1 MKLIEGCCR
10 WNSRRSSGGLAL
22 LVALLHLAA
31 PAAGQP
37 TAQPK
42 PLFVEVPPS
51 SSGIDWVHENA
62 KSATHYLPETM
73 GSGAAFLDYD
83 SDGWMDIYLVNS
95 GPSDFFKPRAPLRNA
110 LYRNNRDGT
119 FNDVT
124 LKAGVE
130 GGTFGMGVATG
141 DLDNDGHPDMLV
153 TSYGKPILYHNRG
166 DGTFQDITRQSGLE
180 VGGWMTSA
188 AWFDYDG
195 DGMLDLFICRY
206 VEFSKQQHISCG
218 LNPLGKS
225 YYCVPRVF
233 APTRNLLFR
242 NNGNRTFTPM
252 SGNAIA
258 QTLGKALGV
267 VATDV
272 NNDGRMDLYVA
283 NDTVGDFLFLNRG
296 DNDWEEV
303 GIFAGVGFSLSGQA
317 QSGMGVDSAD
327 FNGDGWQDLFVSNI
341 DHQNYEL
348 FKNNG
353 DESFDNLSIAQG
365 VAKSTF
371 LLSGW
376 GLKFFD
382 FDNDG
387 DMDLL
392 VVNGHPDDMITEYS
406 ANVSYKEPLLLFENR
421 GGRFRDISKRSGEVF
436 SKSLSARGLA
446 VGDFDND
453 GYKDVLVSNNGEAP
467 LLLRNT
473 ARQGHHWLGIR
484 LQGKKS
490 NRQGIGARVSW
501 SAGKIQRSM
510 LVTSGGSYLSS
521 HDPRLV
527 LGLGQASRVDWVEIQ
542 WPEPGRL
549 TERFTQLPVD
559 QYVTIQQGRGIA
571 RNDE

>member
-1 MKLIEGCCR
+1 MKLMQGCR
-10 WNSRRSSGGLAL
+10 WGSRRSTGGLAL
-22 LVALLHLAA
+22 LAALLHVAALAA
-31 PAAGQP
+31 
-37 TAQPK
+37 AQPQ
-42 PLFVEVPPS
+42 PLFVEVPAS

-62 KSATHYLPETM
+62 MSSTHYLPETM
-73 GSGAAFLDYD
+73 GAGAAFLDYD
-83 SDGWMDIYLVNS
+83 GDGWMDIYLVNS
-95 GPSDFFKPRAPLRNA
+95 GPSDFFKPTSALRNA
-110 LYRNNRDGT
+110 LYRNNKDGT
-119 FNDVT
+119 FSDVT
-124 LKAGVE
+124 QKAGVE
-130 GGTFGMGVATG
+130 GGTFGMGVAVG
-141 DLDNDGHPDMLV
+141 DLDNDGAPDMLV
-153 TSYGKPILYHNRG
+153 TSYGKPVLYHNRG
-166 DGTFQDITRQSGLE
+166 DGSFADITNRSGLD

-195 DGMLDLFICRY
+195 DGLLDLFICRY
-206 VEFSKQQHISCG
+206 VEFSKEKHISCG

-242 NNGNRTFTPM
+242 NNGDRTFTHIK
-252 SGNAIA
+252 GNAIHQA
-258 QTLGKALGV
+258 LGKALGV

-272 NNDGRMDLYVA
+272 NNDGRMDLFVA

-296 DNDWEEV
+296 QGRWEEA
-303 GIFAGVGFSLSGQA
+303 GIFAGVGFSVSGQA

-327 FNGDGWQDLFVSNI
+327 FDGDGWQDLFVSNI
-341 DHQNYEL
+341 DHQDYEL

-353 DESFDNLSIAQG
+353 DESFDNLSIGQG
-365 VAKSTF
+365 ISQSTF

-392 VVNGHPDDMITEYS
+392 VANGHPDDMISEYS
-406 ANVSYKEPLLLFENR
+406 PNVSYKEPLLLFENR
-421 GGRFRDISKRSGEVF
+421 GGRFQDISKSAGEVF
-436 SKSLSARGLA
+436 SRSLSARGLA
-446 VGDFDND
+446 IGDFDND
-453 GYKDVLVSNNGEAP
+453 GYQDVLVSNNGEAP

-490 NRQGIGARVSW
+490 NRQGIGARISW
-501 SAGKIQRSM
+501 SAGKVQRSM

-527 LGLGQASRVDWVEIQ
+527 LGLGQASAVDWVDIQ
-542 WPEPGRL
+542 WPEPDRL

-559 QYVTIQQGRGIA
+559 QYVTIQQGLGTVPK
-571 RNDE
+571 DE